1 MSDLESGKERV
12 QKLCDLLK
20 KETLDPAKCEAE
32 KILQEAQEKREV
44 ILKEARAEAE
54 AMLNEARVKL
64 SDERKVFDSSLSLAG
79 KQTMLALKQEIESK
93 LFDQE
98 IVRSVQTASSDT
110 SVIAK
115 LIEAIVC
122 AIEKEGID
130 SDLLATIPQSISK
143 EEVMKGLSNS
153 VIEKLKKESV
163 QLADFTGGAKVKIVK
178 DHLTLDMSSDA
189 IVRLVSEFISEELKV
204 VLFA

>member
-32 KILQEAQEKREV
+32 KILQEAQKKREV

-54 AMLNEARVKL
+54 AMLSEARVKL

-79 KQTMLALKQEIESK
+79 KQTMLSLKQEIENK

-98 IVRSVQTASSDT
+98 IVRSVQSASSDT